1 MYIAKDIY
9 DNNFSKTI
17 SNNRMT
23 SLIKYNEI
31 DCKVIWEIV
40 GYLRSN
46 NI

>member
-31 DCKVIWEIV
+31 DCKATYELLNFI
-40 GYLRSN
+40 RN
-46 NI
+46 N